1 MAVTIDG
8 TNGINDIV
16 LGSSTPAAATV
27 TTFTSNGID
36 DNANAVAITI
46 DSSENVGTIGDL
58 NQDDEINVIDIVL
71 LVNAILDGA
80 SDPFI
85 MWTGDIN
92 QDESLNVLDI
102 VMLVN
107 IILEN

>member
-36 DNANAVAITI
+36 DNADAVAITVE
-46 DSSENVGTIGDL
+46 SSSGGDL
-58 NQDDEINVIDIVL
+58 GHGSKPVI
-71 LVNAILDGA
+71 A
-80 SDPFI
+80 
-85 MWTGDIN
+85 
-92 QDESLNVLDI
+92 QDEGGIFFCDGTSWYGYTLKALT
-102 VMLVN
+102 
-107 IILEN
+107 